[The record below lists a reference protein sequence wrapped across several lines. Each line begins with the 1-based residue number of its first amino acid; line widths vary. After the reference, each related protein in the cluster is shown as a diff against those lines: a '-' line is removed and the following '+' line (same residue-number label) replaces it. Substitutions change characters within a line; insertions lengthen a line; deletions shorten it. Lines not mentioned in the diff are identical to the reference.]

1 MKHLIFIPAFIGLS
15 QSLLAQAPAAVAA
28 PAVKATAGQG
38 RLSGS
43 VVNASTR
50 QPVEFATVGLLDQAT
65 GKMVESGVCNAKGE
79 FSFTK
84 VAAGEYKLSISFVGF
99 QTKILEHVNV
109 TSGSAPNLGVLLLT
123 PAAQQLGEV
132 KVTGERELIENK
144 ADRLVYNAEKD
155 QSNTGGTAADVLK
168 KTPMLS
174 LDADGNPEL
183 RGSTSV
189 KVLINGKPS
198 GMLANN
204 IADALRRLPADK
216 IKSVEV
222 ITSPSAK
229 YDAEGSGGIINIILK
244 KGDLSGTTGSI
255 SATVGN
261 MNNSLN
267 SSITQHQGK
276 LTTTSELGL
285 ASYFNRY
292 HSEISRTDVLAPGEV
307 AQLSQRTATRN
318 YNQGLTGRLSFDYDL
333 TTKDVLTLGA
343 NTELF
348 RYRGTRGMTSAY
360 TAPNLPDD
368 IYRRDI
374 DWPYAENRF
383 PSLDVNAGYT
393 HTGKRPK
400 QEFSV
405 LGLLS
410 TSTGR
415 QAYFL
420 DQFRSE
426 GIDYHETNVNTSRNR
441 ELTFQADYAQPTDS
455 TGLLELGAKTILR
468 RASSDYTVQAD
479 SLEGRGLALVPSRSN
494 QFDYQQNV
502 YAAYLSYGFSLH
514 KVYSFKL
521 GTRVEHTSVLG
532 DFATS
537 TDQVRQDYT
546 NVIPNV
552 LASYDF
558 GANKEQ
564 KLKISYTRRI
574 QRPDIWLLNPYVNVN
589 NGRSAQS
596 GNPNLR
602 AELADAYELGYST
615 SHKSS
620 TLNLSAYWRQTNN
633 AIQQVFTPVP
643 ARTIF
648 PDDTT
653 NTSVLYSTFQNVAR
667 RSSGGLSITGST
679 KPNPKWTLNA
689 TLNAFYLS
697 VKSPMLGFGNQ
708 GFMYNGNFS
717 SAWTFEH
724 GYSLQASMYVSSRR
738 ILLQGDVSGFQTHT
752 LSVKKELFDKKA
764 SLTLNLENPFS
775 RTILFRADFAVPDSY
790 NLRSDQ
796 YAYNRAV
803 RLSFNYQFG
812 STDAG
817 PSRPRKAIRND
828 DQKKGE
834 NGG

>member
-1 MKHLIFIPAFIGLS
+1 MKYLFLLPAFIGLS
-15 QSLLAQAPAAVAA
+15 QPLLAQAPMPVAA
-28 PAVKATAGQG
+28 TAKTATSQG
-38 RLSGS
+38 SLTGS
-43 VVNASTR
+43 VENATTK
-50 QPVEFATVGLLDQAT
+50 QPVEFATIGLLDQT
-65 GKMVESGVCNAKGE
+65 SGNMVEGGVCDAKGE
-79 FSFTK
+79 FSFVK
-84 VAAGEYKLSISFVGF
+84 VPAGEYKLTISFVGF
-99 QTKILEHVNV
+99 QPQTVEHVKV
-109 TSGSAPNLGVLLLT
+109 TGGSSQKLAVVALMPT
-123 PAAQQLGEV
+123 AQQLGEV

-168 KTPMLS
+168 KTPMIS
-174 LDADGNPEL
+174 LDSDGNPEL

-204 IADALRRLPADK
+204 IADALRRLPADQ

-229 YDAEGSGGIINIILK
+229 YDAEGSGGVINIILK
-244 KGDLSGTTGSI
+244 KGELSGTTGSVG
-255 SATVGN
+255 ATVGN

-267 SSITQHQGK
+267 TSLTQHKGK
-276 LTTTSELGL
+276 LATTTELGL

-292 HSEISRTDVLAPGEV
+292 RSEISRTDVLAPGET

-318 YNQGLTGRLSFDYDL
+318 YNQGLTGRLNFDYDL
-333 TTKDVLTLGA
+333 TKKDVLTLGA

-348 RYRGTRGMTSAY
+348 RYHGTRGMTSAY
-360 TAPNLPDD
+360 TAPGLPDD
-368 IYRRDI
+368 FYRRDI

-410 TSTGR
+410 TSSGR

-420 DQFRSE
+420 DQFRGE
-426 GIDYHETNVNTSRNR
+426 GIDYRETNVNTSRNR

-468 RASSDYTVQAD
+468 RAGSDYTVQAD

-502 YAAYLSYGFSLH
+502 YAGYASYGFSLR

-532 DFATS
+532 DFANS
-537 TDQVRQDYT
+537 SNNVRQDYT

-552 LASYDF
+552 LVSYDF

-564 KLKISYTRRI
+564 KLKASYTRRI

-643 ARTIF
+643 TRTIF

-689 TLNAFYLS
+689 TINTFYVS
-697 VKSPMLGFGNQ
+697 VKSPMLGLGNQ
-708 GFMYNGNFS
+708 GFAYTGNFS

-724 GYSLQASMYVSSRR
+724 GYSLQASMYVTSRR

-752 LSVKKELFDKKA
+752 LSVKKEFLDKKA

-775 RTILFRADFAVPDSY
+775 RTILFRADFAVPNSY

-812 STDAG
+812 STESS
-817 PSRPRKAIRND
+817 PSRPRKSIRND

-834 NGG
+834 GGN

>member
-1 MKHLIFIPAFIGLS
+1 MKHLFLIPAFIGLS
-15 QSLLAQAPAAVAA
+15 QSMLAQAPQPV
-28 PAVKATAGQG
+28 ATAAKTATSQG
-38 RLSGS
+38 SLTGS
-43 VVNASTR
+43 VVNATTK

-65 GKMVESGVCNAKGE
+65 GNMIEGGVCDAKGE
-79 FSFTK
+79 FAFSK
-84 VAAGEYKLSISFVGF
+84 LADGEYKLTVSFVGF
-99 QTKILEHVNV
+99 QPQTVEHVKV
-109 TSGSAPNLGVLLLT
+109 ASGSSQKLAVVALAPT
-123 PAAQQLGEV
+123 AQQLGEV
-132 KVTGERELIENK
+132 KVTGERELIESK

-174 LDADGNPEL
+174 LDSDGNPEL

-189 KVLINGKPS
+189 KVLVNGKPS

-204 IADALRRLPADK
+204 IADALRRMPADR

-229 YDAEGSGGIINIILK
+229 YDAEGAGGVINIILK
-244 KGDLSGTTGSI
+244 KGDLSGTTGSV

-267 SSITQHQGK
+267 SSLTQHKGK

-292 HSEISRTDVLAPGEV
+292 RSDISRTDVLAPGELG
-307 AQLSQRTATRN
+307 QLSQRTATRN
-318 YNQGLTGRLSFDYDL
+318 YNQGLTGRLNFDYDL

-348 RYRGTRGMTSAY
+348 RYRGTRGMTSTY
-360 TAPNLPDD
+360 LAPGLPDD
-368 IYRRDI
+368 SYRRDI
-374 DWPYAENRF
+374 EWPYADNRF

-393 HTGKRPK
+393 RTGKRPK

-410 TSTGR
+410 TSSGR

-420 DQFRSE
+420 DQFRTE
-426 GIDYHETNVNTSRNR
+426 GLDYRETNVNTSRNR
-441 ELTFQADYAQPTDS
+441 ELTFQTDYAQPTDS
-455 TGLLELGAKTILR
+455 TGLLEMGAKTILR
-468 RASSDYTVQAD
+468 RAGSDYTVQAD
-479 SLEGRGLALVPSRSN
+479 SLEGRGLTLVPSRSN

-502 YAAYLSYGFSLH
+502 YAGYLSYGFSLH

-537 TDQVRQDYT
+537 PDRVRQDYT

-564 KLKISYTRRI
+564 KLKASYTRRI

-620 TLNLSAYWRQTNN
+620 TLTIAASWRQTNN
-633 AIQQVFTPVP
+633 AIQQVFTSVP

-653 NTSVLYSTFQNVAR
+653 NASLLYSTFQNVAR
-667 RSSGGLSITGST
+667 RSSYGLSVTGST

-689 TLNAFYLS
+689 TLNTFYLS
-697 VKSPMLGFGNQ
+697 VKSPLLGFSNQ

-724 GYSLQASMYVSSRR
+724 GYSLQASMYVTSRR
-738 ILLQGDVSGFQTHT
+738 VLLQGDVSGFQTHT
-752 LSVKKELFDKKA
+752 LSVKKELFDKKG

-775 RTILFRADFAVPDSY
+775 RTLLFRANFAVPDSY
-790 NLRSDQ
+790 NMRSDQ

-817 PSRPRKAIRND
+817 SSRPRKAIRND

-834 NGG
+834 GGN